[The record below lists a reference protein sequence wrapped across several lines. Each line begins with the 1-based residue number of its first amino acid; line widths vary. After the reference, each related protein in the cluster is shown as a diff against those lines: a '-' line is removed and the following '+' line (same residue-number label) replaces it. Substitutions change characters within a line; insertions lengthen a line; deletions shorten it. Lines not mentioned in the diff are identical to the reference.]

1 VAASFAQKATQSR
14 KDYREPVVVVQI
26 KTRLPVAQPVHM
38 EAPAGTDLSWLEI
51 DLPRLDHNAK
61 QVRAALNAD
70 TADGDDAPTAPPAKL
85 CPVLK
90 KDAYGLGA
98 VTLAHRL
105 AKAGLADM
113 IAVYSAQEAAHL
125 VTHAVTT
132 PILVLMPMRTLS
144 RTDGLY
150 RHAVAEKLHLSIHD
164 AQQLGEINAVGQQL
178 GIKLP
183 CHLYID
189 TGMSRSGLSP
199 AQALSIINSAT
210 AHRYVRIAGVFT
222 HFADGDGDPA
232 FTKQQL
238 ATFNALIDE
247 AGDKLPK
254 DAIRH
259 AANSAALLHDP
270 ELRLDMARTG
280 VALLGYSDAA
290 QAEELQPIMR
300 WCSRIIHTQR
310 YTQGTPVSY
319 NSTHTLERD
328 SVLGVVPVGHGDG
341 YPVALSNQASVRVN
355 HTDCKVLGT
364 VSMDQIVVDLTDAL
378 HDPIAG
384 TEQPPEAIL
393 GQLVEVYSNDPAAPH
408 ALPKLAQLAGTNA
421 YELLCRLSPNL
432 PRKYTQG

>member
-1 VAASFAQKATQSR
+1 M
-14 KDYREPVVVVQI
+14 VVQI
-26 KTRLPVAQPVHM
+26 KSRLPIAQPVHM
-38 EAPAGTDLSWLEI
+38 EAPVGNDLSWLEI

-61 QVRAALNAD
+61 AVRAAL
-70 TADGDDAPTAPPAKL
+70 DAQSDSDSNTPTGRRAKL

-98 VTLAHRL
+98 VTIAHRL
-105 AKAGLADM
+105 AKGGLADM
-113 IAVYSAQEAAHL
+113 IAVYSPDEAAHL
-125 VTHAVTT
+125 VANAVTT
-132 PILVLMPMRTLS
+132 PILVLMPMRTLR

-164 AQQLGEINAVGQQL
+164 ARQLDEINTVGQQL

-199 AQALSIINSAT
+199 EQALSLINSAT

-232 FTKQQL
+232 FTQQQL
-238 ATFNALIDE
+238 DTFNTLLEE
-247 AGDKLPK
+247 AGDKLPE

-259 AANSAALLHDP
+259 AANSAALLHHP
-270 ELRLDMARTG
+270 ALRLDMARAG
-280 VALLGYSDAA
+280 VALLGYADATDR
-290 QAEELQPIMR
+290 EELQPIMR

-341 YPVALSNQASVRVN
+341 YPVALSNQATVRVN
-355 HTDCKVLGT
+355 HTDCRVLGT

-378 HDPIAG
+378 HDPISG
-384 TEQPPEAIL
+384 TEQPPEAML

-408 ALPKLAQLAGTNA
+408 ALPNLAKLAGTNA